1 MTDKPLKLLGLM
13 RRAGAIEIGADR
25 STEAARAG
33 KARVLLLASDA
44 GDNAAKKAEYALAGK
59 SALKLELPFSREE
72 LSEALGVGDCTMAA
86 VTEIGFAEALVKQ
99 LADEDAEH
107 YAAAAEEL
115 KRKHEKMQRR
125 KSEKGSKGQAK
136 KNGMRRTNI

>member
-1 MTDKPLKLLGLM
+1 M
-13 RRAGAIEIGADR
+13 
-25 STEAARAG
+25 
-33 KARVLLLASDA
+33 
-44 GDNAAKKAEYALAGK
+44 
-59 SALKLELPFSREE
+59 
-72 LSEALGVGDCTMAA
+72 SEALGVGDCTMAA